1 MAQQVKCL
9 LHKPHDLS
17 LILRT
22 HKKVGENLW
31 PAEAKSRP
39 QISGNWSHDPC
50 LRGSELPR
58 RHWKL
63 NPGPLK
69 EQPRVLIMTLS
80 LLS

>member
-22 HKKVGENLW
+22 HKKVEGENLW

-39 QISGNWSHDPC
+39 QISGNWSHDP
-50 LRGSELPR
+50 
-58 RHWKL
+58 
-63 NPGPLK
+63 
-69 EQPRVLIMTLS
+69 
-80 LLS
+80 